1 MGTTM
6 DKWTRDE
13 LVALYPDGTVNVQV
27 DDEVR
32 PMTTDEWS
40 AWIDG
45 QVGQPKPDDDDAS
58 SGSVV
63 SVLGVEQDGE

>member
-6 DKWTRDE
+6 AEYWTRDE
-13 LVALYPDGTVNVQV
+13 LVALYPDGTVSVQV
-27 DDEVR
+27 DDDVR

-45 QVGQPKPDDDDAS
+45 QVGMEKT
-58 SGSVV
+58 V
-63 SVLGVEQDGE
+63 DGEGAI

>member
-1 MGTTM
+1 MVE
-6 DKWTRDE
+6 WTRDE

-40 AWIDG
+40 AWIDA
-45 QVGQPKPDDDDAS
+45 QVGMEKPADDPDEATP
-58 SGSVV
+58 
-63 SVLGVEQDGE
+63 

>member
-40 AWIDG
+40 TWIDA
-45 QVGQPKPDDDDAS
+45 QVGQVKPDDDAS
-58 SGSVV
+58 SESVV
-63 SVLGVEQDGE
+63 SVLGVEQDGV

>member
-6 DKWTRDE
+6 AEHWTRDE
-13 LVALYPDGTVNVQV
+13 LEALYPDGTVNVQV

-40 AWIDG
+40 AWIDA
-45 QVGQPKPDDDDAS
+45 QVGQEKPADDDLP
-58 SGSVV
+58 G
-63 SVLGVEQDGE
+63 

>member
-1 MGTTM
+1 MGSTY
-6 DKWTRDE
+6 TRDE
-13 LVALYPDGTVNVQV
+13 LEALYPDGTVSVQV

-45 QVGQPKPDDDDAS
+45 QVGLEKP
-58 SGSVV
+58 VER
-63 SVLGVEQDGE
+63 GV